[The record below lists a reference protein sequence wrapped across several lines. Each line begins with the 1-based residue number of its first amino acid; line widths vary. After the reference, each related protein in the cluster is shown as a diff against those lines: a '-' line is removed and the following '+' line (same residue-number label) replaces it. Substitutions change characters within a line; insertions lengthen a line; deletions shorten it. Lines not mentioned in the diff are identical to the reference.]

1 MNQFRLTLSTL
12 FLILGS
18 VFHLN
23 AQSIENVETE
33 IASQNDYELSIIRVY
48 PDSFP
53 EISVVFQAQNELGMP
68 IWEMS
73 PDELSITENG
83 IDCELLRI
91 RNISKEIPLNIGLV
105 LDASGSMSE
114 INISQLEGYFGPHY
128 ADSMRLGAIQR
139 LYSMRGYE
147 QRPWKDVLD
156 YAKLGLKTFLADES
170 LDGDSLQLVVFSHRV
185 LSSVSLTTDTKA
197 LTRVIDS
204 VIPVANTAFYDA
216 LMVSLQ
222 MANNSSGETV
232 LIALTDGYDNASRN
246 SVDDVVS
253 LANEWGVKIYII
265 GLGRVI
271 PGPLIE
277 ITDKTDGFFY
287 YTEEPEQ
294 LTEIYRTIKKKIK
307 SVYEVKYLSEH
318 DDINDSSVDVQ
329 FSFVN
334 DTLKFLNGDFE
345 LELPEEALA
354 YIKKRDKI
362 RQVRNVMI
370 PVGIV
375 SLIGLTIF
383 GIRQRKTKS
392 EKREELAISKVYPNP
407 FKDSFSVDFQSGHEG
422 ATITDVL
429 VFDERNQMVPIQWS
443 LVGLNQVQV
452 QLDKP
457 NPGLH
462 LVMLQTLNAK
472 SQPVKIIC
480 NI

>member
-1 MNQFRLTLSTL
+1 MNQFQLFIAALYLSLAT
-12 FLILGS
+12 ILN
-18 VFHLN
+18 LN
-23 AQSIENVETE
+23 AQPVNEVQTE
-33 IASQNDYELSIIRVY
+33 ITSENEYELSIVRVY

-53 EISVVFQAQNELGMP
+53 EISVVYQAQNELGMP
-68 IWEMS
+68 IWEMT

-83 IDCELLRI
+83 IDCELLSI

-105 LDASGSMSE
+105 LDASGSMGQ
-114 INISQLEGYFGPHY
+114 ISIPQFESYFGPHY
-128 ADSMRLGAIQR
+128 EDSVRSGAIQR
-139 LYSMRGYE
+139 LYSIRGYE
-147 QRPWKDVLD
+147 HRPWKDVLD

-170 LDGDSLQLVVFSHRV
+170 LGGDSLQLVVFSHRV
-185 LSSVSLTTDTKA
+185 LSSIPLTTDTKV

-204 VIPVANTAFYDA
+204 VVPVANTAFYDA
-216 LMVSLQ
+216 LIESLIQ
-222 MANNSSGETV
+222 IKKTGNETV

-345 LELPEEALA
+345 LELPEEALS

-370 PVGIV
+370 PVGII
-375 SLIGLTIF
+375 SLIGLTVF
-383 GIRQRKTKS
+383 AIRRRKNKS
-392 EKREELAISKVYPNP
+392 EKKERLVISKVYPNP
-407 FKDSFSVDFQSGHEG
+407 FRESFSIDFQAGHE
-422 ATITDVL
+422 AAAITDVL
-429 VFDERNQMVPIQWS
+429 VFDERNQMVPLQWT

-462 LVMLQTLNAK
+462 TVMLQTLNAK